1 MTRSLPHVTRRLAL
15 WGALL
20 AAGIGVAIALNVVLL
35 GLAGERD
42 DPVGRLSPIA
52 AVPAPG
58 GAPTAQPG
66 DESRLP
72 TEPATTGDDDD
83 ERPHGH
89 DSDDD

>member
-1 MTRSLPHVTRRLAL
+1 
-15 WGALL
+15 
-20 AAGIGVAIALNVVLL
+20 
-35 GLAGERD
+35 
-42 DPVGRLSPIA
+42 
-52 AVPAPG
+52 VPAPG